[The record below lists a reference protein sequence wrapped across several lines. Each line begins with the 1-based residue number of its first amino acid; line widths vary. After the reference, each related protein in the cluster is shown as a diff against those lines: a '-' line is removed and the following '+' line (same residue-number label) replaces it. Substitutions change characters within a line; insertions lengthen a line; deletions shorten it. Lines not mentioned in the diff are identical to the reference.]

1 MSDENSS
8 QIPPNA
14 PAQMGERI
22 LSRVGARQ
30 SYLVRLAT
38 TEEDLLA
45 AQKLRF
51 EVFNIELQE
60 GLQESFDTGLDRD
73 PFDAICDHLVVEE
86 VLTKKVVGTYRLQ
99 TGRRAAANRGYYS
112 AQEFDFTP
120 LEPLRGEMVEL
131 GRACV
136 DGHHRNLAVLGLLWK
151 GISDYAKANGGRYLI
166 GCSSLTSQDP
176 AVGASAYETLKE
188 RHLAEEP
195 LRTHPLP
202 QTACPLDKKS
212 EQPPKI
218 PRLLTAYLSVGAKI
232 CGPPAIDRDFKTI
245 DFLTVM
251 DLVTLPPATVQR
263 YLS

>member
-131 GRACV
+131 GRGEDLLEWRCG
-136 DGHHRNLAVLGLLWK
+136 DHLAVEGV
-151 GISDYAKANGGRYLI
+151 GGKKHPVVEEDVV
-166 GCSSLTSQDP
+166 DP
-176 AVGASAYETLKE
+176 HNPFAAQSAV
-188 RHLAEEP
+188 
-195 LRTHPLP
+195 
-202 QTACPLDKKS
+202 
-212 EQPPKI
+212 
-218 PRLLTAYLSVGAKI
+218 
-232 CGPPAIDRDFKTI
+232 
-245 DFLTVM
+245 
-251 DLVTLPPATVQR
+251 VQ
-263 YLS
+263 SG